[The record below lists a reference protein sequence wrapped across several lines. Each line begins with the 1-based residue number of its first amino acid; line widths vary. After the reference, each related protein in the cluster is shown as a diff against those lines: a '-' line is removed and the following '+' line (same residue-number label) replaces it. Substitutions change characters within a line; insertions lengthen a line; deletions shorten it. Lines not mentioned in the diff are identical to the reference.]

1 VKAGSR
7 GIPDQGALRKSAAEQ
22 LETQLKDLTTR
33 KGALTEQIEQL
44 QKIPLPAM
52 DYFIQGIRKQEKTSS
67 LRDYILFI
75 AGVLVSAIVAVVLKR
90 FGFA

>member
-1 VKAGSR
+1 
-7 GIPDQGALRKSAAEQ
+7 
-22 LETQLKDLTTR
+22 
-33 KGALTEQIEQL
+33 
-44 QKIPLPAM
+44 M